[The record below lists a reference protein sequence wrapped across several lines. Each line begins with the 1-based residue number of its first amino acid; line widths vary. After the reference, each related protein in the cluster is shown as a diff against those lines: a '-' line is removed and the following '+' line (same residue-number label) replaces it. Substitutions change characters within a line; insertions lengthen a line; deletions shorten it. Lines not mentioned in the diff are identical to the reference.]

1 MRPGGATGFCR
12 CRSRRP
18 RPVPTG
24 SSSRSIPSPRRPSAT
39 ARSSSLRSASRTTC
53 ARWKQRRRWP
63 ARPCRRASSDLRVAV
78 LGVGLIG
85 GSIGLAARGGGAE
98 VVGYDADPSVIG
110 TALERGAV
118 DHAADSVAEAVEGA
132 SAVFACTPVGALP
145 ELLAQALAHAPADC
159 VVTDVGST
167 KRAIAAAIDDERFIG
182 GHPVAGLE
190 VAGVQHARADLF
202 DGAAWYLTP
211 NRMSSGVLYER
222 LHGLL
227 VSFGA
232 RPAAI
237 DPESHDRLL
246 ATVSHLPHVLANVLV
261 SQAARTRSQED
272 EPLPSVGPSFR
283 DATRVAGANSGIWTD
298 IYVQNAEAIA
308 DEVEAAAARLSD
320 VAGMLRARDPDAL
333 RDWNERAREDRRR
346 LLESELAGAD
356 VHELRVTVPNRPG
369 IVAALALALGR
380 GGVNIVDLALA
391 PAADNRSGAITFW
404 VAGEG
409 AADRAAALIAEQG
422 YPVGEDA

>member
-1 MRPGGATGFCR
+1 VRI
-12 CRSRRP
+12 S
-18 RPVPTG
+18 
-24 SSSRSIPSPRRPSAT
+24 
-39 ARSSSLRSASRTTC
+39 
-53 ARWKQRRRWP
+53 
-63 ARPCRRASSDLRVAV
+63 V

-85 GSIGLAARGGGAE
+85 GSIGLAARREGAE
-98 VVGYDADPSVIG
+98 VAGYDADAGVL
-110 TALERGAV
+110 AAAVEHGAV
-118 DHAADSVAEAVEGA
+118 DRVAATVAAAVEGA
-132 SAVFACTPVGALP
+132 EAVFACAPVGALP
-145 ELLAQALAHAPADC
+145 GLVAEALEAAPRDC

-167 KRAIAAAIDDERFIG
+167 KRAIAAAIDEERFIG

-211 NRMSSGVLYER
+211 GPRSSGVLYER

-232 RPAAI
+232 RPSAI
-237 DPESHDRLL
+237 DADSHDRLL

-261 SQAARTRSQED
+261 SQAARTRTRED
-272 EPLPSVGPSFR
+272 EPLPRVGPSFR
-283 DATRVAGANSGIWTD
+283 DATRVAGANSAIWTD

-308 DEVEAAAARLSD
+308 DEVEVTANALTEVAR
-320 VAGMLRARDPDAL
+320 MLRAGYADGL
-333 RDWNERAREDRRR
+333 RAWNDRARDDRRR
-346 LLESELAGAD
+346 LLESELAGGE

-380 GGVNIVDLALA
+380 GGVNIADMALA
-391 PAADNRSGAITFW
+391 PAPGNRSGAITLW

-409 AADRAAALIAEQG
+409 AAERARELIAEQG
-422 YPVGEDA
+422 YPVGD

>member
-1 MRPGGATGFCR
+1 MR
-12 CRSRRP
+12 
-18 RPVPTG
+18 
-24 SSSRSIPSPRRPSAT
+24 I
-39 ARSSSLRSASRTTC
+39 
-53 ARWKQRRRWP
+53 
-63 ARPCRRASSDLRVAV
+63 AV

-85 GSIGLAARGGGAE
+85 GSIGLAAREGGAE
-98 VVGYDADPSVIG
+98 VVGYDADRDVIEA
-110 TALERGAV
+110 ALERGAV
-118 DHAADSVAEAVEGA
+118 QHAAESVQAAVEGA
-132 SAVFACTPVGALP
+132 AAVFACAPVGALP
-145 ELLAQALAHAPADC
+145 TLVAEALAAAPADC

-167 KRAIAAAIDDERFIG
+167 KRAIAAAVEDERFIG

-202 DGAAWYLTP
+202 QGAAWYLTP
-211 NRMSSGVLYER
+211 GRMSSGVLYER

-227 VSFGA
+227 VAFGA
-232 RPAAI
+232 RPSAI

-261 SQAARTRSQED
+261 SQAARTRSRED

-308 DEVEAAAARLSD
+308 DEVDAAAARLAG
-320 VAGMLRARDPDAL
+320 VAAMLRARDAGAL
-333 RDWNERAREDRRR
+333 RDWNEDAREDRRR
-346 LLESELAGAD
+346 LLESELAGGA

-380 GGVNIVDLALA
+380 GGVNIVDMALA
-391 PAADNRSGAITFW
+391 PAPDNRSGAITFW
-404 VAGEG
+404 VAGDG
-409 AADRAAALIAEQG
+409 AADRAAQLIAEEG

>member
-1 MRPGGATGFCR
+1 VR
-12 CRSRRP
+12 
-18 RPVPTG
+18 
-24 SSSRSIPSPRRPSAT
+24 
-39 ARSSSLRSASRTTC
+39 L
-53 ARWKQRRRWP
+53 
-63 ARPCRRASSDLRVAV
+63 AV

-85 GSIGLAARGGGAE
+85 GSIGLAARGDVAE
-98 VVGYDADPSVIG
+98 VVGFDADGSVIDE
-110 TALERGAV
+110 ALERGAITR
-118 DHAADSVAEAVEGA
+118 AAGTVAEAVEGA
-132 SAVFACTPVGALP
+132 TAVFACAPVGALP
-145 ELLAQALAHAPADC
+145 DLVAEALAHAPVDC

-167 KRAIAAAIDDERFIG
+167 KRAIAAAVEDERFIG

-190 VAGVQHARADLF
+190 VAGVQHAHADLF
-202 DGAAWYLTP
+202 QGAAWYLTP
-211 NRMSSGVLYER
+211 NPMSSGVLYER

-237 DPESHDRLL
+237 DAESHDRLL

-261 SQAARTRSQED
+261 SQAARTRSRED

-308 DEVEAAAARLSD
+308 DEVDAAAERLTK
-320 VAGMLRARDPDAL
+320 VAELLRARDAEAL
-333 RDWNERAREDRRR
+333 RDWNEGAREDRRR
-346 LLESELAGAD
+346 LLESELAGGA

-380 GGVNIVDLALA
+380 GGVNIVDMALA
-391 PAADNRSGAITFW
+391 PAPDMTSGAITFW
-404 VAGEG
+404 VAGED
-409 AADRAAALIAEQG
+409 AAQRANALIAEEL
-422 YPVGEDA
+422 GEDA

>member
-1 MRPGGATGFCR
+1 MR
-12 CRSRRP
+12 
-18 RPVPTG
+18 
-24 SSSRSIPSPRRPSAT
+24 
-39 ARSSSLRSASRTTC
+39 L
-53 ARWKQRRRWP
+53 
-63 ARPCRRASSDLRVAV
+63 AV

-85 GSIGLAARGGGAE
+85 GSIGLSARGTGAE
-98 VVGYDADPSVIG
+98 VVGYDADAAVMD
-110 TALERGAV
+110 AAVERGAV
-118 DHAADSVAEAVEGA
+118 DRSTGSVAEAVDGA
-132 SAVFACTPVGALP
+132 AAVFACAPVGALP
-145 ELLAQALAHAPADC
+145 ELLAEALAHAPADC

-202 DGAAWYLTP
+202 AGAAWYLTP
-211 NRMSSGVLYER
+211 DRMSSGVLYER

-232 RPAAI
+232 RPTAI
-237 DPESHDRLL
+237 DAESHDRLL
-246 ATVSHLPHVLANVLV
+246 AAVSHLPHVLANVLV

-298 IYVQNAEAIA
+298 IYVQNADAIA
-308 DEVEAAAARLSD
+308 DEVDAAVARLSE

-333 RDWNERAREDRRR
+333 RDWNETAREDRRR
-346 LLESELAGAD
+346 LLESELAGGA

-380 GGVNIVDLALA
+380 GGVNIVDMALA
-391 PAADNRSGAITFW
+391 PAPDMSQGAITVW
-404 VAGEG
+404 VAGDG
-409 AADRAAALIAEQG
+409 AAERASALIAEQL
-422 YPVGEDA
+422 GEDA

>member
-1 MRPGGATGFCR
+1 
-12 CRSRRP
+12 
-18 RPVPTG
+18 
-24 SSSRSIPSPRRPSAT
+24 
-39 ARSSSLRSASRTTC
+39 
-53 ARWKQRRRWP
+53 
-63 ARPCRRASSDLRVAV
+63 
-78 LGVGLIG
+78 VGLIG
-85 GSIGLAARGGGAE
+85 GSIGLAAREAGSE
-98 VVGYDADPSVIG
+98 VVGYDVDREVLEA
-110 TALERGAV
+110 ALERGAV
-118 DHAADSVAEAVEGA
+118 DRAASSVADAVDGA
-132 SAVFACTPVGALP
+132 SAAFACAPVGPLPALV
-145 ELLAQALAHAPADC
+145 ADALAGAPGDC

-167 KRAIAAAIDDERFIG
+167 KRAIAAAIEDERFIG

-227 VSFGA
+227 VAFGA
-232 RPAAI
+232 RPSAI

-246 ATVSHLPHVLANVLV
+246 ASVSHLPHVLANVLV
-261 SQAARTRSQED
+261 SQAARTRSRED

-308 DEVEAAAARLSD
+308 DEVEAAAARLGD
-320 VAGMLRARDPDAL
+320 VAAMLRNRDAGAL
-333 RDWNERAREDRRR
+333 RDWNEAAREDRRR
-346 LLESELAGAD
+346 LLESEIAGAQ

-380 GGVNIVDLALA
+380 GGVNIVDMALA
-391 PAADNRSGAITFW
+391 PAPDNRSGAITFW
-404 VAGEG
+404 VAGDG